1 MNQLFRSLLTVV
13 GVPTLLAAIYF
24 GLFATDVYVSEGSFA
39 IRSSTSSAQS
49 SGLSSLLSSSIV
61 SSGTQDSLLIAEYV
75 QSHDMLAELQKR
87 IDIRGH
93 YSDEAVDRLSRMKS
107 DATLEEMREFFRE
120 HVRIMRDSQSDVL
133 TLFVRAFDPVVS
145 HDIAEAII
153 DISESLINRISDN
166 MESDALA
173 SANAEV
179 DIAMKKVHMA
189 SAALTRFRSSNVSMN
204 PIMEAEALFGV
215 VTGLEQSITEVEA
228 QLVEKRAYMRDGSPE
243 VTALRNRLNALK
255 KQRSVEKGRLLG
267 GDGSKSPSLIGDYE
281 PLEVAREL
289 AQQQYASALASLEL
303 ARVEVARKKLYL
315 GNVHR
320 AGSSGRGSRAKT
332 SDECPHGQ
340 RIFSFVIY
348 LIGGL
353 MWSAL
358 KDHIGK

>member
-1 MNQLFRSLLTVV
+1 MNQILRSLLTVV
-13 GVPTLLAAIYF
+13 GVPTLLSVIYF
-24 GLFATDVYVSEGSFA
+24 GLFATDVYVSEASFA
-39 IRSSTSSAQS
+39 IRSATSSAQP

-61 SSGTQDSLLIAEYV
+61 SSGTQDSELIAEYV

-87 IDIRGH
+87 IDVRAH
-93 YSDEAVDRLSRMKS
+93 YSANTADYLSRLKH
-107 DATLEEMREFFRE
+107 DASQEELREFFRE
-120 HVRIMRDSQSDVL
+120 QVRVMRDSQSDVL
-133 TLFVRAFDPVVS
+133 TLTVRAFDPVVS
-145 HDIAEAII
+145 QKIASLII
-153 DISESLINRISDN
+153 DISESLINRISDD

-179 DIAMKKVHMA
+179 DLAVKKVHQA
-189 SAALTRFRSSNVSMN
+189 SAALTQFRSANVSMN
-204 PIMEAEALFGV
+204 PIMEAQALFSV
-215 VTGLEQSITEVEA
+215 VTDLEKSITGIEA
-228 QLVEKRAYMRDGSPE
+228 ELVEKRAYMREESPD
-243 VTALRNRLNALK
+243 VTALKNRLNALQ

-267 GDGSKSPSLIGDYE
+267 GESTQSASLIGDYE

-315 GNVHR
+315 VTFIAPSRPDEAVEPERVMNVITV
-320 AGSSGRGSRAKT
+320 SV
-332 SDECPHGQ
+332 
-340 RIFSFVIY
+340 FSFVIY

>member
-1 MNQLFRSLLTVV
+1 MV
-13 GVPTLLAAIYF
+13 GVPTLLSVIYF
-24 GLFATDVYVSEGSFA
+24 GLFATDIYVSEASFA
-39 IRSSTSSAQS
+39 IRSSTSSGS
-49 SGLSSLLSSSIV
+49 TGGLSSLLSSSIV
-61 SSGTQDSLLIAEYV
+61 SSGTQDSQLIADYV

-87 IDIRGH
+87 IDIKTH
-93 YSDEAVDRLSRMKS
+93 YSDEAVDILSRLKN
-107 DATLEEMREFFRE
+107 DATQEEVREFFRE
-120 HVRIMRDSQSDVL
+120 HVRIIRDSQSDVL
-133 TLFVRAFDPVVS
+133 TLTVRAFDPVVS
-145 HDIAEAII
+145 QEIASAII

-179 DIAMKKVHMA
+179 EIAVQKVHQA
-189 SAALTRFRSSNVSMN
+189 SAALTRFRSANVSMN

-215 VTGLEQSITEVEA
+215 VTELERSITGIEA
-228 QLVEKRAYMRDGSPE
+228 ELVEKRAYMRERSPE
-243 VTALRNRLNALK
+243 VTALKNKLNALK

-267 GDGSKSPSLIGDYE
+267 GEGSQSPSLIGDYE

-315 GNVHR
+315 VTFI
-320 AGSSGRGSRAKT
+320 APST
-332 SDECPHGQ
+332 PDEAVEP
-340 RIFSFVIY
+340 RRVMSVITVSVFSFVIY